1 MVCAHRVGL
10 LVKFQIFQS
19 SFVIFS
25 KASSFLSLCSMVF
38 LPWQACSMPEEGE
51 GGLPVE
57 VAFHLYGP
65 FRWLL
70 SSPSG
75 LAIQAIRVMHEA
87 KFVDWEARM
96 LGKRKRK
103 EAAKN
108 AASLSSTA
116 WFFPQVMQSFWSLVR
131 VDSCNQSWPLTS
143 KSPDLGRDP
152 KAMIITSII
161 TCCSA
166 CWRVT
171 KVGKIKRTSVC
182 FDMHQQICGDWIHLV
197 YVMWCD
203 INMLWNDLN
212 RTW

>member
-1 MVCAHRVGL
+1 
-10 LVKFQIFQS
+10 
-19 SFVIFS
+19 
-25 KASSFLSLCSMVF
+25 
-38 LPWQACSMPEEGE
+38 MPEEGE

-57 VAFHLYGP
+57 VAFHLCP

-75 LAIQAIRVMHEA
+75 LAIQAIRVMHA

-131 VDSCNQSWPLTS
+131 VDSCDQS
-143 KSPDLGRDP
+143 
-152 KAMIITSII
+152 
-161 TCCSA
+161 
-166 CWRVT
+166 
-171 KVGKIKRTSVC
+171 
-182 FDMHQQICGDWIHLV
+182 
-197 YVMWCD
+197 
-203 INMLWNDLN
+203 
-212 RTW
+212 